1 MDPLPYST
9 LCGELPKKKKTT
21 LLTLR
26 IDEDLDFAI
35 DCYCLNHHGEQ
46 TKSQF
51 IREAIKARL
60 ELESSPKYVEPKIP
74 IPKASQPAASHD
86 AMKSIWL
93 QEEEADRIRQRNS
106 QER

>member
-1 MDPLPYST
+1 M
-9 LCGELPKKKKTT
+9 PKKKKTT